1 LAWTVSFEPRAFTE
15 LSKIDRKAQRKIIRF
30 LQERVAGSRDPRQFG
45 KPLKGEKAGL
55 WRYRIGD
62 HRVVS
67 QIQDE
72 RSVVLVLR
80 VGHRGGV
87 YR

>member
-62 HRVVS
+62 YRVVS

>member
-15 LSKIDRKAQRKIIRF
+15 LSKIDREAQRRIIRF
-30 LQERVAGSRDPRQFG
+30 LQERVVGSRDPRQFG

-55 WRYRIGD
+55 WRYRVGD
-62 HRVVS
+62 YRIVAHV
-67 QIQDE
+67 QDE
-72 RSVVLVLR
+72 RSVILVLR
-80 VGHRGGV
+80 VAHRREI

>member
-62 HRVVS
+62 YRLVS